1 MPDDQEDVPALD
13 LTSPFARHAIA
24 DAFRLV
30 AAARGSAVPSE
41 QAWATY
47 VMEIDRVARETLRDP
62 RELSIARLAW
72 ALHGMATVAG
82 AASHVAALASE
93 KDELEIDTWIQ
104 RTIDERVAEGGGD

>member
-1 MPDDQEDVPALD
+1 MTDHQEDVPALD
-13 LTSPFARHAIA
+13 LTSPFAKHAIA
-24 DAFRLV
+24 EAFKLV

-47 VMEIDRVARETLRDP
+47 VMEIDRVARDTLKDP

-82 AASHVAALASE
+82 AASHVAALASG
-93 KDELEIDTWIQ
+93 KNDLEIDMWIQ
-104 RTIDERVAEGGGD
+104 RTIDERVAENGGD